1 MALISCPE
9 CKREVSENSPS
20 CPHCGQPYPAK
31 RDACN
36 PEDSVYSDMRKK
48 ETNSLFGFGI
58 LFMVLLVIAGIVL
71 LCANSAE
78 SKRQPISLADE
89 PSVIVESEKQEP
101 DTSAISSDGT
111 VSITTAIDSAKETRN
126 TSSHRALGSSIFV
139 WVYASTTN
147 NGDGIVHSNP
157 NDWTLQNP
165 DGETVSPYIDTYA
178 LGNYFD
184 AVDLRPGGHA
194 DGWLIFCITKADRY
208 YLNYHGFG
216 GSAQVLVKIPKPK
229 SSVHPHRKK
238 RRG

>member
-1 MALISCPE
+1 
-9 CKREVSENSPS
+9 
-20 CPHCGQPYPAK
+20 
-31 RDACN
+31 
-36 PEDSVYSDMRKK
+36 MRKK

-78 SKRQPISLADE
+78 SKRQPISLADNE

-111 VSITTAIDSAKETRN
+111 VSITTAIDSAKETKN
-126 TSSHRALGSSIFV
+126 TSSHRALGSSVFV
-139 WVYASTTN
+139 FVYPSTTN
-147 NGDGIVHSNP
+147 NGDAIVHSNP

-194 DGWLIFCITKADRY
+194 GGWLIFYITKADRY
-208 YLNYHGFG
+208 YLNYHGSG
-216 GSAQVLVKIPKPK
+216 GSAQVLVEIPKPK
-229 SSVHPHRKK
+229 SSVQTHRK
-238 RRG
+238 RRS